1 MVLDTESYSNTGGQ
15 ASKATRNGAI
25 AKFAASGKKTDK
37 KDLGRIAMCYENVY
51 VATVSLGGGYNQV
64 IKALKEANDYKG
76 PSIVICYAPCI
87 AHGIKN
93 GMKDSIKEE
102 KLAVDSGYFPLYRYN
117 PETKKLTLD
126 SKIDSSKID
135 EIFERENRYKMCPDK
150 TLLERNKENAKETYE
165 KLQEEAE
172 KDVNL

>member
-1 MVLDTESYSNTGGQ
+1 
-15 ASKATRNGAI
+15 
-25 AKFAASGKKTDK
+25 
-37 KDLGRIAMCYENVY
+37 MCYENVY